1 MVNKVCISLHATVNY
16 KRVSLGTPQTRTQVW
31 CSCSF
36 DLVLTSNEKCIEVVN
51 KWENPSKCKYLQS
64 VYKYANQVFVFVC
77 RNGNRRPAHKPITY
91 TLASVF
97 LQSLFLK
104 LCIYLFKKQ
113 KTKPVHTVRRC
124 AEDTCIAFTCTK
136 THA

>member
-1 MVNKVCISLHATVNY
+1 MVNKVCISLHASVNY
-16 KRVSLGTPQTRTQVW
+16 KWVSLGTPQTRTQLR

-51 KWENPSKCKYLQS
+51 KWENPSKCKFLQS

-77 RNGNRRPAHKPITY
+77 RNGNRRLAHKPITY

-104 LCIYLFKKQ
+104 LCIYLFKKKKKTCSYHQ
-113 KTKPVHTVRRC
+113 KVCWGGYMHS
-124 AEDTCIAFTCTK
+124 I
-136 THA
+136 HMY